1 MARIPK
7 GAKLIK
13 NKISGA
19 PGFVIRNV
27 FVMAGVPRSSRQWY
41 KK

>member
-1 MARIPK
+1 MELLAKNYQNGKRDLNEARLRMARIPK

-19 PGFVIRNV
+19 PVL
-27 FVMAGVPRSSRQWY
+27 
-41 KK
+41 